1 MGWFSFS
8 KEESQEE
15 IEKKIKEYQ
24 YKLDKLINK
33 GDENNQSQDA
43 DPQITIEIFGSED
56 ENSKGFYINDYKIN
70 TNNLDDTFSPNDQVK
85 YFFTNLVGA
94 IENNNLPPEK
104 QQKKTNFFHSYKKD
118 VIIVPS
124 SKPEPEPAAAKP
136 AAAAGAGGGKKKKGS
151 RKRKS
156 KSKHRK
162 TKKH

>member
-1 MGWFSFS
+1 MSWFFNS

-70 TNNLDDTFSPNDQVK
+70 TNIFDT
-85 YFFTNLVGA
+85 
-94 IENNNLPPEK
+94 
-104 QQKKTNFFHSYKKD
+104 KTYG
-118 VIIVPS
+118 IGI
-124 SKPEPEPAAAKP
+124 A
-136 AAAAGAGGGKKKKGS
+136 
-151 RKRKS
+151 
-156 KSKHRK
+156 
-162 TKKH
+162 